1 MSRDRQDNRA
11 TQVLRVFQAHRVQLV
26 HQAIKDLWVNL
37 VFLACPVQMALRV
50 ILAKKVLL
58 VRRGVRVQR
67 DLRAHLDIQDLVAS
81 RGQTV
86 FVA

>member
-1 MSRDRQDNRA
+1 MSQDRQDNRVI
-11 TQVLRVFQAHRVQLV
+11 QVLRVFQVHRVQLV

-37 VFLACPVQMALRV
+37 VFLACPVQTALRV

-58 VRRGVRVQR
+58 VRRGVRVQL
-67 DLRAHLDIQDLVAS
+67 DLRAHLDIQDLVES
-81 RGQTV
+81 RGQME